1 MRSRA
6 LWRGLA
12 GMALAAFAAAAKAGP
27 ALPAANPAA
36 AHAYFLE
43 AREQERLGNDSA
55 ALALYGRAFVHDARN
70 RDLCFLY
77 LGRLKARARPDSAY
91 GLGRRCAE
99 LPGKPLLS
107 EHKILGELA
116 LRAGDEKEAL
126 RFYREAHRLNEEDG
140 DVLYMLAGLYEDAGD
155 WENYAEVARGLLAR
169 LGYPAALMERQLRA
183 YQRLDRPEAAVSLLK
198 EAWRATGRAPY
209 GLALAA
215 YYEGRGLQLS
225 LLEIARALAAT
236 QPAPEHDWLLA
247 RAYAAA
253 SRPDSALALCARLL
267 KKAKDPEILYF
278 HGYLLL
284 DRGRYAQAYAAGREL
299 AKARPDLPAN
309 LFLQGSAALELRR
322 GDARALLEK
331 AVALAPLSPDYRARL
346 AYADY
351 VFEPRARVSVRVAS
365 RLAYAPSD
373 TVKPEQAL
381 LLEAFARGQLAR
393 LLDPRAPGER
403 RAVLSDSAAAR
414 RHRLEAVER
423 FEKFVEAQGEANIE
437 APGNRAARF
446 ELASHL
452 ERLGKKERARAL
464 LRGLIRQDSA
474 HALAM
479 NYLAYMLV
487 EHLPVAPAEL
497 AEAGPLLD
505 RALALE
511 PENGA
516 YLDSKGWWFY
526 RAGSLDSARAYLES
540 ALESIPSDPSIRGH
554 LDEVLRARKNLP

>member
-27 ALPAANPAA
+27 ALPAANVAT
-36 AHAYFLE
+36 AHAYFIE

-55 ALALYGRAFVHDARN
+55 ALALYGRAFAHDARN

-77 LGRLKARARPDSAY
+77 LERLKGRGRPDSAHA
-91 GLGRRCAE
+91 LGKRCAG

-107 EHKILGELA
+107 EYKTLGELA
-116 LRAGDEKEAL
+116 LRTGDAKEAL
-126 RFYREAHRLNEEDG
+126 RFYREAYRLNDEDG
-140 DVLYMLAGLYEDAGD
+140 DVLYILAGLYEDAQD
-155 WENYAEVARGLLAR
+155 WENYVEVARGLLAR
-169 LGYPAALMERQLRA
+169 LGYPAPLVERQLRA
-183 YQRLDRPEAAVSLLK
+183 YGRLDRPEAAVSLLK

-215 YYEGRGLQLS
+215 YYEGRGLHRS
-225 LLEIARALAAT
+225 LLEIARALATT

-253 SRPDSALALCARLL
+253 NRPDSALALSARLL
-267 KKAKDPEILYF
+267 KNGKDPEILYF

-284 DRGRYAQAYAAGREL
+284 DQGRYAQAHAAGREL

-322 GDARALLEK
+322 ADARALLEK
-331 AVALAPLSPDYRARL
+331 AVALAPLAPDYRARL

-351 VFEPRARVSVRVAS
+351 VFE
-365 RLAYAPSD
+365 
-373 TVKPEQAL
+373 
-381 LLEAFARGQLAR
+381 
-393 LLDPRAPGER
+393 PRAPGER

-452 ERLGKKERARAL
+452 ERLGRKERARDL
-464 LRGLIRQDSA
+464 LRGLIRQDTA

-479 NYLAYMLV
+479 NYLGYMLV
-487 EHLPVAPAEL
+487 ENLPVTPAEL
-497 AEAGPLLD
+497 AEAGVLLD

-516 YLDSKGWWFY
+516 YLDSKGWWHY
-526 RAGSLDSARAYLES
+526 RAGALDSARAYLEN
-540 ALESIPSDPSIRGH
+540 ALESIPSDPAIRDH
-554 LDEVLRARKNLP
+554 LEEVLRARKNRP